1 MDNPPL
7 ESIRNI
13 GIIAHID
20 AGKTTTTERILY
32 YTGEVH
38 RMGDVDKGTTTT
50 DYLDEERERGITIVA
65 AAITCKWKDVTIN
78 IIDTPGHVDF
88 TAEVERSLRVL
99 DGAVVDLLGRR
110 GGRGA
115 ERDRLAAGD
124 QVPRPP
130 ALLHQQDGPDRRRVR
145 PRLRRDRRAPREPP
159 DPRPDPHRR
168 RARGDDGRVQGAH
181 RPDRDEGPLLQDRGP
196 RLDHHRGRDPR
207 RPPPRRRT
215 LARADARRPGRLRR
229 DVRRGLHGPPRRRPS

>member
-7 ESIRNI
+7 ELIRNI

-50 DYLDEERERGITIVA
+50 DYLEEERQRGITIVA
-65 AAITCKWKDVTIN
+65 AAITCKWRDVTIN

-99 DGAVVDLLGRR
+99 DGAVVIFSAVEGVEAQSETVWRQ
-110 GGRGA
+110 
-115 ERDRLAAGD
+115 AAKYS
-124 QVPRPP
+124 VPRS
-130 ALLHQQDGPDRRRVR
+130 LLHQQDGPDRRRVR
-145 PRLRRDRRAPREPP
+145 SCLRRDRRAARKPP
-159 DPRPDPHRR
+159 HPRPDPDRR
-168 RARGDDGRVQGAH
+168 RARGNDGGV
-181 RPDRDEGPLLQDRGP
+181 
-196 RLDHHRGRDPR
+196 
-207 RPPPRRRT
+207 
-215 LARADARRPGRLRR
+215 
-229 DVRRGLHGPPRRRPS
+229 